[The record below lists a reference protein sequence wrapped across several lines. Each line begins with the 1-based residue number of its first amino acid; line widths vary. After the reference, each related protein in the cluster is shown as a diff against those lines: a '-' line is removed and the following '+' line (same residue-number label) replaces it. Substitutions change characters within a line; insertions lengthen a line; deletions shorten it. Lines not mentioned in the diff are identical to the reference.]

1 MRRLVSLILTPTVSG
16 RAAWAVAAA
25 RVGAGAVLVAFSLGK
40 FVNHGAEAA
49 SFERYGIPFPDV
61 ATYLVGALELVGG
74 LLLIAGLA
82 TRPAALA
89 LAASLAGAIATAGRV
104 EGGAVNLGLAPVL
117 LAVMLVLLGTGAGRW
132 SLDGRIV
139 AARGASAG
147 AARLALLGVS
157 ALAAVLGPPAAGAQ
171 AAPVAGA
178 TVGVRD
184 SAYGRILF
192 DGDGRALYA
201 FTRDP
206 PRRSACAGACARA
219 WPPFVV
225 SGRPAAG
232 AGVRAGLI
240 GLIRRS
246 GGARQV
252 TYAGRPLYYYVGDD
266 RPGIVRCQNVVEY
279 GGRWLVQRAG
289 GALVR

>member
-1 MRRLVSLILTPTVSG
+1 MRRLVRLILAPAVSG
-16 RAAWAVAAA
+16 PAAVAVAVA
-25 RVGAGAVLVAFSLGK
+25 RVGAGVVFVSFSVGK
-40 FVNHGAEAA
+40 FANHGAEAA
-49 SFERYGIPFPDV
+49 SFERYGIPVPDV

-89 LAASLAGAIATAGRV
+89 LAGNMAGAIATAGRV
-104 EGGAVNLGLAPVL
+104 EGGAANLGLAPAL
-117 LAVMLVLLGTGAGRW
+117 LAVMLVLVWTGAGRP

-139 AARGASAG
+139 AARGASPG
-147 AARLALLGVS
+147 VARRALLGAA
-157 ALAAVLGPPAAGAQ
+157 ALAAALALPGGGAQ
-171 AAPVAGA
+171 AAPSGGA
-178 TVGVRD
+178 ALGVRD

-192 DGDGRALYA
+192 DGEGRALYA

-206 PRRSACAGACARA
+206 RGRSACAGACARA

-232 AGVRAGLI
+232 TGVRAGLI
-240 GLIRRS
+240 GVIRRADGS
-246 GGARQV
+246 RQV
-252 TYAGRPLYYYVGDD
+252 TYSGRPLYYYVGDD
-266 RPGIVRCQNVVEY
+266 RPGVVRCQNVLEY